1 MSLPACSLTFNNTTK
16 QLFLHQ
22 PSPCRPPGNLR
33 WSTCFLFI
41 FLLTYPSPFSNLR
54 LSIPTFL
61 VLPPQ
66 SAIRLNENASKIS
79 QLKDDQEEC
88 ETRLEKE
95 RDIYASNMFDLLA
108 EEDNISS
115 YIINYVKCES
125 PLYQLPS
132 AFNLQSD
139 ACSLFSFRRSTTFLQ
154 VSAEG
159 NRNAHD

>member
-1 MSLPACSLTFNNTTK
+1 MTLDNTAK
-16 QLFLHQ
+16 YLFLNPP
-22 PSPCRPPGNLR
+22 PSPKPRAPPARQSPMVNLF
-33 WSTCFLFI
+33 SFHFLAY
-41 FLLTYPSPFSNLR
+41 LPVVVLR
-54 LSIPTFL
+54 LLIPTFVL
-61 VLPPQ
+61 LPPQ

-125 PLYQLPS
+125 PTLS
-132 AFNLQSD
+132 A
-139 ACSLFSFRRSTTFLQ
+139 
-154 VSAEG
+154 AECI
-159 NRNAHD
+159 